1 MQNWLIN
8 FWKTH
13 KIDRFRSVKHL
24 WSVLISM
31 ALWSTKTNRRKQC
44 GIRSTSQVYSI
55 TNETQ
60 LNRPNLMVGF
70 KVIIGFIPA
79 LHLSGKIDRTK
90 STDLFWMQSISR
102 LFIGK
107 SGRLCALSV
116 GILGEGMVKVVGYT
130 LWLKTHD
137 FHVNLN
143 IIFTMW

>member
-31 ALWSTKTNRRKQC
+31 ALWSTKTDRRNQC

-60 LNRPNLMVGF
+60 LNRPNLMVNF
-70 KVIIGFIPA
+70 KVIIVFIPA
-79 LHLSGKIDRTK
+79 LHLSGKTDRTK
-90 STDLFWMQSISR
+90 PTDLFWKQSISR

-130 LWLKTHD
+130 LWLKSHD
-137 FHVNLN
+137 FHVNFN
-143 IIFTMW
+143 IIFTMR